1 MVNGIDRPTANTYW
15 VEPGSLLAGEYP
27 GAPDPE
33 RTLTRL
39 DAFLAAGVQHF
50 IDLTEVGELAPYAGL
65 LVDRACAQGYSV
77 SHVRYP
83 LADRAAP
90 GDHVVLERI
99 LTDIR
104 VAIAGGRLVYVH
116 CGGGAGRTG
125 MVVGCWLAQQYRNGR
140 QALASLDRM
149 WLSMDKA
156 QILPRT
162 PETDEQIRTVLS
174 WGENSKFKRAVSTS
188 GPVTPAR

>member
-1 MVNGIDRPTANTYW
+1 MVKGIDRPIANTYW
-15 VEPGSLLAGEYP
+15 VEPGRLLAGEYP

-33 RTLTRL
+33 RTLSRL

-65 LVDRACAQGYSV
+65 LVDCACAQGYSV
-77 SHVRYP
+77 SHARYP
-83 LADRAAP
+83 LADLAAP
-90 GDHVVLERI
+90 GEHVVLGRI

-116 CGGGAGRTG
+116 CCGGTGRTG
-125 MVVGCWLAQQYRNGR
+125 MVIGCWLAQQLRSGY

-156 QILPRT
+156 RFLPRT
-162 PETDEQIRTVLS
+162 PETDEQNRTVLA
-174 WGENSKFKRAVSTS
+174 WRE
-188 GPVTPAR
+188 